1 MKQKIT
7 NFKMEIMLEQLKPLL
22 SLRNKVGYA
31 AARNTRTLRN
41 ALTEY
46 LLFKR
51 ELIEKYGEP
60 DIDINGKSKG
70 TISIDKNS
78 PNFAA
83 FSEEFEQI
91 RSIEHEIDL
100 MTLKYDEVIGV
111 LSGEE
116 ILALDDWMLV
126 D

>member
-22 SLRNKVGYA
+22 SFRNKVGYA

-70 TISIDKNS
+70 DYID
-78 PNFAA
+78 
-83 FSEEFEQI
+83 
-91 RSIEHEIDL
+91 R
-100 MTLKYDEVIGV
+100 
-111 LSGEE
+111 
-116 ILALDDWMLV
+116 
-126 D
+126 